1 MAITKRGIDYY
12 PRDVGMM
19 RDRKFNKVRQK
30 YGYLVYVIYDALLE
44 MIYSDKGYYIL
55 YNDGTREEVIWELQD
70 YCRGKYSV
78 EETTICNVI
87 EMLVACELFS
97 GDHFKQ
103 GIITSRRIQQVYYR
117 TTVERRS
124 VVVIPEI
131 WMLKTEE
138 MKAISSKS
146 SILQSYEVRESMG
159 GISGEHNENNGNNRA
174 YKAEERGGSKESKE
188 KQIKVNESKVNKI
201 KQDQKDSLNIG
212 VNIKSAYFKCF
223 GLSIDDNCGDIRE
236 VMEWLNV
243 FDSQL
248 ICEAFKIAYEKDKC
262 LMQYVKGI
270 LDNWK
275 SMGITDYVDYLF
287 RDDCKK

>member
-1 MAITKRGIDYY
+1 MAITKTGIDYY

-44 MIYSDKGYYIL
+44 MIYSDKGYYIV
-55 YNDGTREEVIWELQD
+55 YNEGTREEVIWELQD

-103 GIITSRRIQQVYYR
+103 GIITSRRVQQVYYR
-117 TTVERRS
+117 TTVERRN

-131 WMLKTEE
+131 WMLGKEE

-146 SILQSYEVRESMG
+146 SILQAYEVRESMG
-159 GISGEHNENNGNNRA
+159 RTSEEYEENKEKNRTDKAEISG
-174 YKAEERGGSKESKE
+174 SSDISKE
-188 KQIKVNESKVNKI
+188 KKIKGNENKANKI
-201 KQDQKDSLNIG
+201 KQDKKGSLNIG
-212 VNIKSAYFKCF
+212 INIESAYFKCF
-223 GLSIDDNCGDIRE
+223 GLSVNENCKDKSEIT
-236 VMEWLNV
+236 EWLKI

-262 LMQYVKGI
+262 FMQYVKGI

-275 SMGITDYVDYLF
+275 SEGITDYVEYLF
-287 RDDCKK
+287 RDDCKQ